1 MSWLID
7 LAGKAEHYLDKI
19 DQNTAV
25 VLQNQK
31 EKPLKDVFKYLVL
44 KHFCT
49 DCLVVSIFSSFHSD
63 CFSRTP
69 VLENVTVEVE
79 SKPIASVPSSPG
91 TKSLLKR
98 PKNDSRIS
106 DEHLLQYLNSHDS
119 TIQSQVCYNNVLNV
133 LFPFSFSFF

>member
-1 MSWLID
+1 MSWFLD

-44 KHFCT
+44 NHFCT

-63 CFSRTP
+63 FFFQNART
-69 VLENVTVEVE
+69 
-79 SKPIASVPSSPG
+79 G
-91 TKSLLKR
+91 KR
-98 PKNDSRIS
+98 NGRSGK
-106 DEHLLQYLNSHDS
+106 
-119 TIQSQVCYNNVLNV
+119 
-133 LFPFSFSFF
+133 